1 LYRARKLKRS
11 GEFELEKTL
20 INQDS
25 PRRCGKTIAAV
36 KLGDDLLVH
45 HLDP

>member
-1 LYRARKLKRS
+1 VESKLLYRARKLKRS

-25 PRRCGKTIAAV
+25 PRRCGKNNNCCEAR
-36 KLGDDLLVH
+36 
-45 HLDP
+45 